1 MGIEPTPNLKT
12 KRLPSAGGTV
22 WNASEATGTISG
34 RELDV
39 SPDVSRNST
48 DYGGGVGHRRPEL
61 LKVAQHVVLSSQN
74 LCFWGSQ
81 KLQAQY
87 KPSSRSWVGQFDEQL
102 LRKPATVAASELF
115 GLAKLVF

>member
-74 LCFWGSQ
+74 LCFEALKTTTSD
-81 KLQAQY
+81 QAQI
-87 KPSSRSWVGQFDEQL
+87 KVWDGSI
-102 LRKPATVAASELF
+102 
-115 GLAKLVF
+115 